1 MKMVSP
7 ILGWIIGFAVGMAVF
22 LTVGVWVLFAV
33 SYGFMHS
40 NGSTWMMVYFFGSW
54 IAVIAACV
62 WIAHR
67 VKRAVTRQS

>member
-40 NGSTWMMVYFFGSW
+40 NGSTWMMVYFFGSGSPSLPRACGSP
-54 IAVIAACV
+54 IA
-62 WIAHR
+62 
-67 VKRAVTRQS
+67 